1 MLMRKRC
8 VLISSDDKVLM
19 VGSAVQSNVCK
30 AQRSKTSTQ
39 PPPPSLLVR
48 TSIAFS
54 VSILSVSVHSSQI
67 YWGRTP
73 AKLSAGLFGRGFF
86 EDGPAADDWFSETA
100 DDLLSKAA
108 DDWFFETAD
117 VWFFTTAEGFFSKT
131 TDDWFFKTAGF
142 LELLVEF
149 VRIFSVFASVT
160 FLIRKKNEN

>member
-8 VLISSDDKVLM
+8 VLISSDDEVLM
-19 VGSAVQSNVCK
+19 VGSAVQSGVCK

-100 DDLLSKAA
+100 D
-108 DDWFFETAD
+108 

-131 TDDWFFKTAGF
+131 ADDWFFRTAGF

-149 VRIFSVFASVT
+149 VWIFSVFASVT